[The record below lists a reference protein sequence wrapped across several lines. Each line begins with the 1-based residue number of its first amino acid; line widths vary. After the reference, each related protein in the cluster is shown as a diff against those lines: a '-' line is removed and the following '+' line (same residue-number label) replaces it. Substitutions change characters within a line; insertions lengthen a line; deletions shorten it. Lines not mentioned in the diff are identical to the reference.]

1 MKNALVIMALTLSSM
16 SAFAGTKVEHN
27 KELRK
32 AAYESCKAEG
42 KIKKGLKNC
51 VKEKLAQPSTQS
63 TVNK

>member
-32 AAYESCKAEG
+32 AAYESCKA
-42 KIKKGLKNC
+42 KAKADK
-51 VKEKLAQPSTQS
+51 A
-63 TVNK
+63 